1 MSSKAETKERRQ
13 KLPLILSWQ
22 PKAD

>member
-22 PKAD
+22 PKAG